1 MGWPD
6 GFGGAYHEAWV
17 PIVRDTTFPE
27 TILPRNH
34 HIMNTT
40 TSIADTIT
48 PGANMSL
55 HYAMTLASDI
65 PAERWGESAIAGCS
79 HPAFNYA
86 HLAVYPNRMLAIL
99 GREDLCIELPFDP
112 ELVLPGAACLEDAS
126 CYPDKDEV
134 LKLMQEGYEAV
145 IGLVSTLGE
154 DQLSAANPLEGRM
167 ADMFP
172 TTGSVIAFM
181 LNNHVMMHMGQ
192 VSAWRRA
199 IGLGSA
205 M

>member
-1 MGWPD
+1 
-6 GFGGAYHEAWV
+6 
-17 PIVRDTTFPE
+17 
-27 TILPRNH
+27 
-34 HIMNTT
+34 MNTT
-40 TSIADTIT
+40 TSIADTII
-48 PGANMSL
+48 PGARMSL
-55 HYAMTLASDI
+55 NYAMTLATDI

-79 HPAFNYA
+79 HPSFNYA
-86 HLAVYPNRMLAIL
+86 HLAVYPNRMFSIL

-112 ELVLPGAACLEDAS
+112 ELVLPGADCLEDAS

-134 LKLMQEGYEAV
+134 LGLMQAGYEGV
-145 IGLVSTLGE
+145 IELVSTLDE
-154 DQLSAANPLEGRM
+154 EQLSAANPMEGRM
-167 ADMFP
+167 AELFP
-172 TTGSVIAFM
+172 TIGSMIAFM